1 MATWMTHFRIAD
13 QMLKNGFKAS
23 LPEFVVG
30 HIGPDCG
37 LPDPDTGQFQPPKSA
52 THFLDADKMIRPELF
67 LEAYLPEGAEKA
79 DAMNPRTAFLLGCY
93 CHLLTDIEWIELQ
106 KRKRREPAMQA
117 LEGMPDRSFR
127 LKSDWYGADFLY
139 LEKEPANIFTRCFS
153 SVRDFPDYLD
163 IFPAGQI
170 QKQIDRIAAYYTGH
184 AFQKDWGGDYEFRFL
199 SPQETDA
206 FVHEVAGKLPG
217 MKSAMER
224 G

>member
-13 QMLKNGFKAS
+13 QMLKSGFKAS
-23 LPEFVVG
+23 VPEFVVG

-37 LPDPDTGQFQPPKSA
+37 LPDLGTGQFRPPKSV
-52 THFLDADKMIRPELF
+52 THFLDADKMIHPDRF
-67 LEAYLPEGAEKA
+67 LEAFLPEGVDQA
-79 DAMNPRTAFLLGCY
+79 DAMNTRTAFLIGCY
-93 CHLLTDIEWIELQ
+93 CHLLTDVEWIELQ
-106 KRKRREPAMQA
+106 KRKRREHATQA
-117 LEGMPDRSFR
+117 LEGTPDRTSR

-163 IFPAGQI
+163 IFPPGQI

-184 AFQKDWGGDYEFRFL
+184 AFQQDWGGDYEFRFL
-199 SPQETDA
+199 SPQETAA
-206 FVHEVAGKLPG
+206 FVHEVAGKLLG
-217 MKSAMER
+217 MMSAMER